1 VLVIFFIGQKF
12 GAYCYWFSNC
22 RCKIKDSINAKP
34 NILFIPA
41 SIRSHIVPSFYIAN
55 LLAADYEI
63 TYAVTNNILKELVE
77 ANSFRSINITGYKV
91 LLGME
96 MQFAVTELKV
106 KPTFCNYVK
115 TLKNKDLANF
125 RKKELKTICEKIN
138 PKAIFIDIFS
148 STDFVLLK
156 GLNYTQNLFFFNPMP
171 STYRVK
177 NYPIVSD
184 AEFVS
189 TKNFE
194 TKLPLPKPKLN
205 LKAWILDFKKSY
217 ISKKV
222 YECNIKTL
230 RDNNLDISDLAENN
244 EFTIGFKNIP
254 EFVLIPLEFEFSEEV
269 KKPWQYYLGLC
280 TCKNRKETE
289 QDDEFSK
296 QWPTIQLNSNGRKVI
311 YCSFGTFYTGSDRTL
326 LSFLENLIEV
336 IESFKDC
343 ILIVS
348 VNTYVIQ
355 TLQNKTSKTE
365 NIHFF
370 KRVPQLEVLKYSDV
384 FITHGGMGSIKE
396 AIEYKVPMLVYPL
409 DPHYDQNGNALK
421 IETKKLGLKGNFK
434 FEKKSDLELKL
445 KTLLKNEEFRHKNID
460 LHRQCDSKYS
470 QNLSTLQQ
478 VIR

>member
-1 VLVIFFIGQKF
+1 M
-12 GAYCYWFSNC
+12 
-22 RCKIKDSINAKP
+22 KP
-34 NILFIPA
+34 SILFIPA

-55 LLAADYEI
+55 LLADEYEI

-77 ANSFRSINITGYKV
+77 ANSFKSINITGYKV

-106 KPTFCNYVK
+106 KPTFRNYIK

-125 RKKELKTICEKIN
+125 KKDEFRKICEQVK

-148 STDFVLLK
+148 STDYVLLK
-156 GLNYTQNLFFFNPMP
+156 GLNYTKNLFFFNPMP

-184 AEFVS
+184 TEFVS
-189 TKNFE
+189 TKYFE
-194 TKLPLPKPKLN
+194 TKYSLPKPKFTFKN
-205 LKAWILDFKKSY
+205 WILDFKKSY

-222 YECNIKTL
+222 YECYTQTL
-230 RDNNLDISDLAENN
+230 SENNLDISDLAENN

-254 EFVLIPLEFEFSEEV
+254 EFVLIPLEFEYSEEV
-269 KKPWQYYLGLC
+269 KQPWQYYLGLC
-280 TCKNRKETE
+280 TYENRKESE
-289 QDDEFSK
+289 QDDEFNK
-296 QWPTIQLNSNGRKVI
+296 QWPNILLNSNEKKII
-311 YCSFGTFYTGSDRTL
+311 YCSFGTFYSGSDRTL
-326 LSFLENLIEV
+326 LTFLDNLIEV

-355 TLQNKTSKTE
+355 TLQNKISKTH

-370 KRVPQLEVLKYSDV
+370 KRVPQLEVLKHSDV

-396 AIEYKVPMLVYPL
+396 AIKYEVPMLVYPL

-421 IETKKLGLKGNFK
+421 VEEKKTGLKGNFK
-434 FEKKSDLELKL
+434 FEKKTDLEEKL
-445 KTLLKNEEFRHKNID
+445 KTLLKNEQFSHKISD
-460 LHRQCDSKYS
+460 FHKQCDLNYS
-470 QNLSTLQQ
+470 QNLSNLKDF
-478 VIR
+478 VK

>member
-1 VLVIFFIGQKF
+1 M
-12 GAYCYWFSNC
+12 
-22 RCKIKDSINAKP
+22 
-34 NILFIPA
+34 
-41 SIRSHIVPSFYIAN
+41 PSFYIAN
-55 LLAADYEI
+55 LLAGEYEI

-77 ANSFRSINITGYKV
+77 ANSFKSINITGYKV

-106 KPTFCNYVK
+106 KPTFRNFIK
-115 TLKNKDLANF
+115 TLKNKDLASF
-125 RKKELKTICEKIN
+125 RKRELKTICEN
-138 PKAIFIDIFS
+138 VQPQAIYIDIFS
-148 STDFVLLK
+148 STDYVLLK

-184 AEFVS
+184 TEFVN

-194 TKLPLPKPKLN
+194 TKYPLPKPELTLRN
-205 LKAWILDFKKSY
+205 WIKDFKKSY

-222 YECNIKTL
+222 YECNIQTL
-230 RDNNLDISDLAENN
+230 RDNNLNISDLAENN
-244 EFTIGFKNIP
+244 EFTIGFKNVP
-254 EFVLIPLEFEFSEEV
+254 EFVLIPLEFEFSSEI
-269 KKPWQYYLGLC
+269 KQPWQHYLGLC
-280 TCKNRKETE
+280 TLENRKETE
-289 QDDEFSK
+289 QDDEFK
-296 QWPTIQLNSNGRKVI
+296 RQWPTIQLNSNGKKTI

-336 IESFKDC
+336 IESLKDC

-355 TLQNKTSKTE
+355 TLQNKISKTE

-370 KRVPQLEVLKYSDV
+370 KRVPQLEVLKHSDV

-396 AIEYKVPMLVYPL
+396 AIEYCVPMLVYPL

-421 IETKKLGLKGNFK
+421 IENKNLGLRGNFK

-445 KTLLKNEEFRHKNID
+445 KALLKNDGFGQKISD
-460 LHRQCDSKYS
+460 FQKQCDLNYS
-470 QNLSTLQQ
+470 QNLSTLHHF
-478 VIR
+478 IR

>member
-1 VLVIFFIGQKF
+1 M
-12 GAYCYWFSNC
+12 
-22 RCKIKDSINAKP
+22 KP
-34 NILFIPA
+34 SILFISA
-41 SIRSHIVPSFYIAN
+41 SIRSHIVPSFYLAN
-55 LLAADYEI
+55 LLSGEYEI

-77 ANSFRSINITGYKV
+77 ANSFKSINITGYKV
-91 LLGME
+91 LFGME
-96 MQFAVTELKV
+96 MQFAVTELQV
-106 KPTFCNYVK
+106 KPTFQNYAK
-115 TLKNKDLANF
+115 TLKNKELANF
-125 RKKELKTICEKIN
+125 RKEELKLVCENIK
-138 PKAIFIDIFS
+138 PQAIYIDIFS
-148 STDFVLLK
+148 STDYVLLK

-177 NYPIVSD
+177 SYPIVSD

-194 TKLPLPKPKLN
+194 TKFPLPKPKLTFN
-205 LKAWILDFKKSY
+205 NWILDFKKSY

-222 YECNIKTL
+222 FECNIQTL

-244 EFTIGFKNIP
+244 EFTIGFKNVP
-254 EFVLIPLEFEFSEEV
+254 EFVLIPLEFEYSEEV
-269 KKPWQYYLGLC
+269 KQPWQYYLGLC
-280 TCKNRKETE
+280 TSENRKETE

-296 QWPTIQLNSNGRKVI
+296 QWPAILLNSNEKKII
-311 YCSFGTFYTGSDRTL
+311 YCSFGTFYKGSDRTL

-336 IESFKDC
+336 IESLNDC

-355 TLQNKTSKTE
+355 TLQNKISNTD

-370 KRVPQLEVLKYSDV
+370 KRVPQLEVLKHADV

-434 FEKKSDLELKL
+434 FEKKSDLEEKL
-445 KTLLKNEEFRHKNID
+445 TTLLKNEEFLIKAND
-460 LHRQCDSKYS
+460 FYKQCNLKYS
-470 QNLSTLQQ
+470 QNLSILQQ
-478 VIR
+478 FIR